1 MYQYELH
8 CHTGGVSLCAAIP
21 PKELVRKY
29 EKAGYSGL
37 VLTDHYS
44 PMTFMF
50 HHFLRPQRAMEH
62 YLSSYREL
70 REWCGSSF
78 TVLLGLELRRYAAV
92 NDYLVYGV
100 EEEWLRRQP
109 NMLCWSEKKL
119 YTEAHRQGYLVFQAH
134 PYRPLIHRCDPRYLD
149 GIEVFNGHTDAQRNQ
164 KALAWALSLNKPMTS
179 GSDTHR
185 GTDSILGG
193 IATQTPIYTN
203 ADLLDVLRGQRYSLL
218 TPQGSD
224 TAEKAKAG

>member
-62 YLSSYREL
+62 YLSSYRE
-70 REWCGSSF
+70 
-78 TVLLGLELRRYAAV
+78 
-92 NDYLVYGV
+92 
-100 EEEWLRRQP
+100 
-109 NMLCWSEKKL
+109 EKKL

-134 PYRPLIHRCDPRYLD
+134 PYRPLIRRCDPRYLD